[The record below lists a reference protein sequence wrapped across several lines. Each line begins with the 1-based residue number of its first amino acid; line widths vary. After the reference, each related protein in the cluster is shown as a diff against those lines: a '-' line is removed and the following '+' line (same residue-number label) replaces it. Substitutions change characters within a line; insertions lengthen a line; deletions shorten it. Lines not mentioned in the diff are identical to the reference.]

1 MPGILETFMICTVA
15 LLGIDTIP
23 KSINAFSKKDKSCKQ
38 SDKEQNTKNE
48 SVNQCSGNKNI
59 T

>member
-23 KSINAFSKKDKSCKQ
+23 KSINAFNKKDKSCQADSKKQ
-38 SDKEQNTKNE
+38 DTEQQSKT
-48 SVNQCSGNKNI
+48 Q
-59 T
+59 